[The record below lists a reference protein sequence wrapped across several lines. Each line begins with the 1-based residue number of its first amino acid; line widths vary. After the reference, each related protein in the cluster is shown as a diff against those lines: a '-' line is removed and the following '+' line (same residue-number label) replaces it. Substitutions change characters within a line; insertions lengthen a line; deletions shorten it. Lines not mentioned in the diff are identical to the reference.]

1 MPRAALLVI
10 DDEPNILTSLR
21 RALELEGY
29 DVEVA
34 GSGRIG
40 LQKLEEKDVDLVM
53 LDVMMPEM
61 DGLETLKRI
70 REAQPELPVLMMSGH
85 ASIDTAVQAT
95 KLGAHDFLEKP
106 LSTEKVLL
114 TVRNAL
120 AFIRLAKEHAR
131 LAEKARAEFAMIGT
145 GNRMKAIFDKIRKTA
160 PTAGR
165 VLITGENGT
174 GKELVARAL
183 HDTSKRS
190 DKPFVKLN
198 CAAIPSELIESELF
212 GHEKGSFTGATQ
224 QRRGKFELADGGT
237 IFLDEVGDMN
247 PGAQAKVLRVLQEG
261 ELERV
266 GGHETLKVDVRVVA
280 ATNKDLSAEIKAGR
294 FREDLYYRLNV
305 VPIEVPP
312 LREHKED
319 IPALVDHFL
328 QAACAANDRRKKT
341 VSPAATT
348 LLMQYDWP
356 GNVRELKNSIE
367 RLVILTGDAPAI
379 GEADVQDILP
389 SVKPVKA
396 RYARG
401 TALKD
406 LVAAAERE
414 IVMAALEANEHH
426 IANTARELMLERS
439 HLYKK
444 MRALGIHPRG
454 GGDAADPRGES
465 IDGRASTEPPA
476 DDD

>member
-1 MPRAALLVI
+1 MARTTLLIV
-10 DDEPNILTSLR
+10 DDEPNILSTLR
-21 RALELEGY
+21 RALEIEGY
-29 DVEVA
+29 VVEVA
-34 GSGRIG
+34 GSGRIA
-40 LQKLEEKDVDLVM
+40 LEKLGERAVDLVF
-53 LDVMMPEM
+53 LDVMMPEL
-61 DGLETLKRI
+61 DGLSTLKQV
-70 REAQPELPVLMMSGH
+70 RERWPDLPVIMMSGH
-85 ASIDTAVQAT
+85 GTVDTAVQAT
-95 KLGAHDFLEKP
+95 KLGAYDFLEKP
-106 LSTEKVLL
+106 LSTEKTLV
-114 TVRNAL
+114 TVKNAL
-120 AFIRLAKEHAR
+120 AHTRLVREHAQ
-131 LAEKARAEFAMIGT
+131 LAERARAEFAMIGA
-145 GNRMKAIFDKIRKTA
+145 GARMRAIFDKIRKTA

-183 HDTSKRS
+183 HEHSKRA

-198 CAAIPSELIESELF
+198 CAAIPQELIESELF
-212 GHEKGSFTGATQ
+212 GHEKGAFTGATQ

-237 IFLDEVGDMN
+237 LFLDEVGDMN
-247 PGAQAKVLRVLQEG
+247 PSAQAKVLRVLQEG

-280 ATNKDLSAEIKAGR
+280 ATNKDLAEEIAAGR

-319 IPALVDHFL
+319 IPELVAHFL
-328 QAACAANDRRKKT
+328 RAACAANDRRAKT
-341 VSPAATT
+341 IAPAAVT

-356 GNVRELKNSIE
+356 GNVRELRNSIE

-379 GEADVQDILP
+379 AEADVQEILP
-389 SVKPVKA
+389 TVKPVKA

-401 TALKD
+401 AALKD

-414 IVMAALEANEHH
+414 IVLAALEANAHH
-426 IANTARELMLERS
+426 IANTARELGLERS

-444 MRALGIHPRG
+444 MRALGIN
-454 GGDAADPRGES
+454 PRGE
-465 IDGRASTEPPA
+465 EPA
-476 DDD
+476 EEGD

>member
-1 MPRAALLVI
+1 MPRHALLLI

-21 RALELEGY
+21 RALEIEGY

-34 GSGRIG
+34 GSGRVGLGKIG
-40 LQKLEEKDVDLVM
+40 DRDFDLVM
-53 LDVMMPEM
+53 LDVMMPEL
-61 DGLETLKRI
+61 DGLQTLKLL
-70 REAQPELPVLMMSGH
+70 REKHRELPVIMMSGH
-85 ASIDTAVQAT
+85 ATIETAVQAT
-95 KLGAHDFLEKP
+95 KLGAQDFLEKP
-106 LSTEKVLL
+106 LSTEKTLL

-120 AFIRLAKEHAR
+120 ALASLQREHAR
-131 LAEKARAEFAMIGT
+131 LAEKARAEFAMIGA
-145 GNRMKAIFDKIRKTA
+145 GPRMGAIFDKIRKTA
-160 PTAGR
+160 PSNGR

-183 HDTSKRS
+183 HDHSKRA

-198 CAAIPSELIESELF
+198 CAAIPQELIESELF
-212 GHEKGSFTGATQ
+212 GHEKGAFTGATQ
-224 QRRGKFELADGGT
+224 MRRGKFELADGGT
-237 IFLDEVGDMN
+237 LFLDEVGDMN
-247 PGAQAKVLRVLQEG
+247 PSAQAKVLRVLQEG

-266 GGHETLKVDVRVVA
+266 GGHETLQVDVRVVA
-280 ATNKDLSAEIKAGR
+280 ATNKNLAAEIEAGR

-319 IPALVDHFL
+319 IPALVEHFL
-328 QAACAANDRRKKT
+328 AAACDANDRRRKSVT
-341 VSPAATT
+341 QGGIGM
-348 LLMQYDWP
+348 LMQYDWP
-356 GNVRELKNSIE
+356 GNVRELRNSIE

-379 GEADVQDILP
+379 GEPDVQDILP

-414 IVMAALEANEHH
+414 IVLSALEANNHH
-426 IANTARELMLERS
+426 IANTARELSLERS

-444 MRALGIHPRG
+444 MKALGINPRG
-454 GGDAADPRGES
+454 GLGGEDDS
-465 IDGRASTEPPA
+465 SGPA
-476 DDD
+476 